1 MSMNCNRSAAALL
14 GLALMAAVPFHSCK
28 GDGADKAIVAEVDER
43 PNVEIRKVHRQS
55 VDQLMSYTATVE
67 AFKTNNIT
75 TSTPNRIKSILV
87 NVGYKVAKGQKL
99 VVLDD
104 VNIDQ
109 LKVRL
114 DNTEREYNRALELFN
129 IGGGTKQAV
138 DQMKTELDAARR
150 QYDNMVE
157 NTILL
162 SPINGVVTARNYDP
176 GDMTGQQPILTIEQL
191 RPVKV
196 LINVSENEFTK
207 VSKGMKVDV
216 YLDVYGDEKFVG
228 EVDLIYPVTDP
239 ATRTF
244 TVDVVIANADER
256 VRPGMFA
263 RVVMN
268 FGTEERVV
276 VPDRAIVKQTGSG
289 EKFVYI
295 YKDGKVDFSRVEI
308 GQRLGDAY
316 ELLSGVENGDEVV
329 ISGQSRL
336 ADGIEVNVIKK

>member
-1 MSMNCNRSAAALL
+1 MNCNRYAAALL

-87 NVGYKVAKGQKL
+87 DVGYKVAKGQKL

-228 EVDLIYPVTDP
+228 EVDLIYPVIDP

-244 TVDVVIANADER
+244 TVEVVIANADER

>member
-1 MSMNCNRSAAALL
+1 MSMNCNRYAAALL

-228 EVDLIYPVTDP
+228 EVDLIYPVIDP

-244 TVDVVIANADER
+244 TVEVVIANADER

-295 YKDGKVDFSRVEI
+295 YKDGKVDFSRVH
-308 GQRLGDAY
+308 
-316 ELLSGVENGDEVV
+316 
-329 ISGQSRL
+329 
-336 ADGIEVNVIKK
+336 

>member
-1 MSMNCNRSAAALL
+1 MNRNKYAAALL
-14 GLALMAAVPFHSCK
+14 GLALIAAVPFHSCK
-28 GDGADKAIVAEVDER
+28 GDGEGKAAVAEVDER

-87 NVGYKVAKGQKL
+87 DVGYKVAKGQKL

-157 NTILL
+157 NTILV

-228 EVDLIYPVTDP
+228 EVDLIYPVIDP

-244 TVDVVIANADER
+244 TVEVVIANGDER

-308 GQRLGDAY
+308 GQRLGDSY

-336 ADGIEVNVIKK
+336 ADGIEVNVIEK